1 MPVQPGGQI
10 PQRLPAL
17 VHAGHIVSSPRATP
31 FPAPYRNGTSG
42 APGSVTPAHPAPRKD
57 SGMQDA
63 WRAYLE
69 LAMGLT
75 EAPRKK
81 AQDAVKRVVG
91 QGGATAAQLQ
101 SLAEE
106 LVSTGLANREALTK
120 LVRFEV
126 DRALG
131 AVGLA
136 TADEVAELT
145 RRVHDLERQLREAKA
160 TGAPE
165 AGAPHATEA
174 AAETAGAGEV
184 TPSGAF
190 TGGRPTTPAA
200 GQEAT
205 PSAEAPVSAPPVPAR
220 TKAVAKKAV
229 AKKAIAKKPAATV
242 ARTPAEESPATP
254 TRPVRKAAGR
264 KDSGGT
270 DS

>member
-1 MPVQPGGQI
+1 
-10 PQRLPAL
+10 
-17 VHAGHIVSSPRATP
+17 
-31 FPAPYRNGTSG
+31 
-42 APGSVTPAHPAPRKD
+42 
-57 SGMQDA
+57 MQDA

-106 LVSTGLANREALTK
+106 LVSTGMANREALTK

-136 TADEVAELT
+136 AADEVAELT
-145 RRVHDLERQLREAKA
+145 RRVHDLERQLREAKT

-165 AGAPHATEA
+165 TGARRAPAGPGP

-184 TPSGAF
+184 TPSGESTAEQP
-190 TGGRPTTPAA
+190 TPTTPA
-200 GQEAT
+200 
-205 PSAEAPVSAPPVPAR
+205 AEAPVSAPPVPAK

-242 ARTPAEESPATP
+242 AKTPAEESPAAA
-254 TRPVRKAAGR
+254 VRRAKKAAGR
-264 KDSGGT
+264 KPTGGADS
-270 DS
+270 

>member
-1 MPVQPGGQI
+1 
-10 PQRLPAL
+10 
-17 VHAGHIVSSPRATP
+17 
-31 FPAPYRNGTSG
+31 
-42 APGSVTPAHPAPRKD
+42 
-57 SGMQDA
+57 MQDA

-136 TADEVAELT
+136 TGDEVAELT

-160 TGAPE
+160 TGTPVTAAPS
-165 AGAPHATEA
+165 AGAGPGL
-174 AAETAGAGEV
+174 AAETAGSGEV
-184 TPSGAF
+184 TPSGESTAEQ
-190 TGGRPTTPAA
+190 PTTPAA
-200 GQEAT
+200 G
-205 PSAEAPVSAPPVPAR
+205 APVSAPPTPAR
-220 TKAVAKKAV
+220 TKAIAKKAV

-242 ARTPAEESPATP
+242 VRTPAEESPATP
-254 TRPVRKAAGR
+254 TRPVKKAAGR
-264 KDSGGT
+264 KGSGGT
-270 DS
+270 GS

>member
-1 MPVQPGGQI
+1 
-10 PQRLPAL
+10 
-17 VHAGHIVSSPRATP
+17 
-31 FPAPYRNGTSG
+31 
-42 APGSVTPAHPAPRKD
+42 
-57 SGMQDA
+57 MQDA

-160 TGAPE
+160 TGTPE
-165 AGAPHATEA
+165 AAAPTTAA
-174 AAETAGAGEV
+174 APPAADGLGPAAETAGAGEV
-184 TPSGAF
+184 TPSGEQAAEQPTAGQRTTP
-190 TGGRPTTPAA
+190 TGEQPTAPTAGRPATPAA
-200 GQEAT
+200 GE
-205 PSAEAPVSAPPVPAR
+205 PVSAPPVPAR

-229 AKKAIAKKPAATV
+229 AKKAIARKPAATV
-242 ARTPAEESPATP
+242 ARTPAEESPASP

-270 DS
+270 GS